1 MEVGESLVSWMHAM
15 RMLCLWRKL
24 RSCWREFRI
33 PLILIWRKWPRGWGD
48 GELVEG
54 ALEGGGGVAGGG
66 GVVALTAT
74 QAEQCQ
80 VLVCCLARVSPLQRA
95 WTHFRQPLHLYDTP
109 CHVTLEPQTPQGW
122 VGPGL
127 GHWPERRSIRIR
139 GDAWMLPGK
148 GRSLG
153 SCKLRPGEKVVG

>member
-1 MEVGESLVSWMHAM
+1 M
-15 RMLCLWRKL
+15 
-24 RSCWREFRI
+24 I
-33 PLILIWRKWPRGWGD
+33 PLILIWRKWPRDWGD

-74 QAEQCQ
+74 QAEQCH
-80 VLVCCLARVSPLQRA
+80 VLVYCLARVSPLQRA

-127 GHWPERRSIRIR
+127 GHWPERRSINIR
-139 GDAWMLPGK
+139 GDA
-148 GRSLG
+148 
-153 SCKLRPGEKVVG
+153 

>member
-74 QAEQCQ
+74 QAEQCH
-80 VLVCCLARVSPLQRA
+80 VLVYCLARVSPLQRA
-95 WTHFRQPLHLYDTP
+95 WTHFWQPLH
-109 CHVTLEPQTPQGW
+109 
-122 VGPGL
+122 
-127 GHWPERRSIRIR
+127 R
-139 GDAWMLPGK
+139 
-148 GRSLG
+148 
-153 SCKLRPGEKVVG
+153 